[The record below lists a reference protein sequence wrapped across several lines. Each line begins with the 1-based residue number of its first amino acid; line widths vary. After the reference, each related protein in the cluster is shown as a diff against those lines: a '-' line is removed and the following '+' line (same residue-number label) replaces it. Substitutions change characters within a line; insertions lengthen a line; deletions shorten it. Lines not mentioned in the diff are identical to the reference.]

1 MNEKNRAMAHLT
13 DVELLAVADGELS
26 PADAARAQ
34 QHLMACWS
42 CRSRQREMEGA
53 ISNFVR
59 SRNALKDGLR
69 KSSRRVQWMAAV
81 VGLSVALIVGFLA
94 FQIWTDRPNSRAA
107 ALAVPNPTLTPGAAV
122 FSSRGELCRESNV
135 RNKSVPQNL
144 EKKVFEEYGIAHASA
159 RAYEVDYLITPA
171 LGGADDIHNLWPQPY
186 SNTVWNA
193 KVKDSLEDHLRQ
205 MVCDGS
211 LELAT
216 AQKEIA
222 GNWIEAY
229 KKYFGT
235 DQPLK

>member
-94 FQIWTDRPNSRAA
+94 FQIWTD
-107 ALAVPNPTLTPGAAV
+107 
-122 FSSRGELCRESNV
+122 
-135 RNKSVPQNL
+135 
-144 EKKVFEEYGIAHASA
+144 
-159 RAYEVDYLITPA
+159 
-171 LGGADDIHNLWPQPY
+171 
-186 SNTVWNA
+186 
-193 KVKDSLEDHLRQ
+193 
-205 MVCDGS
+205 
-211 LELAT
+211 
-216 AQKEIA
+216 
-222 GNWIEAY
+222 
-229 KKYFGT
+229 
-235 DQPLK
+235 